1 MRLTLKSI
9 LGLLVCAVA
18 FTACEEDEATQPVAA
33 VSVDKNNYDTNE
45 TMTVHFTGNAENVV
59 IFTGD
64 SGHDYELREQS
75 NTGLIVNKGLFTY
88 AYQQPGTFKVVCVAT
103 NHADEGK
110 SIKTD
115 TCSFYVKVVDDITE
129 IEKLSAPAVL
139 YDEVFASQLNDVDWL
154 LEIPRQ
160 VKFKSSHKQAINIKK
175 QKLKFYI
182 ASDSTKIEVN
192 GATYTSNTNYDLS
205 NAADIRLTSH
215 AGTVRDYKL
224 YTINYGEFET
234 FTLAGK
240 KMTKNSYTRTE
251 ETYDYAELNIA
262 VSSGTD
268 LTNLAPTF
276 TLHDNTKVYVD
287 GEEQISGVSTH
298 DFSQPVTYTFEACH
312 AERPDII
319 VRSTVVVTATGN

>member
-1 MRLTLKSI
+1 MKLTLKSI
-9 LGLLVCAVA
+9 LGLLVCAVI
-18 FTACEEDEATQPVAA
+18 FTACEEDEATQPVAS
-33 VSVDKNNYDTNE
+33 VSVDKNLYDTNE
-45 TMTVHFTGNAENVV
+45 TMTVKFTGSAENVV

-64 SGHDYELREQS
+64 KSHDYELREQS

-103 NHADEGK
+103 NHADEGQ

-115 TCSFYVKVVDDITE
+115 TCSFYVKVVDDVTE

-139 YDEVFASQLNDVDWL
+139 YDEVYASQLNDTDWL

-160 VKFKSSHKQAINIKK
+160 VKYRTSHKTAINIKK
-175 QKLKFYI
+175 QKLKFYL

-192 GATYTSNTNYDLS
+192 GAPFSSNTQYDLS
-205 NAADIRLTSH
+205 KTADITLTSH

-224 YTINYGEFET
+224 YTVNYGEFET

-240 KMTKNSYTRTE
+240 KMTKNNYTRTE
-251 ETYDYAELNIA
+251 EAYDYAELNIA
-262 VSSGTD
+262 VAAGVE
-268 LTNLAPTF
+268 APTF
-276 TLHDNTKVYVD
+276 DLYDNEKVYVD
-287 GEEQISGVSTH
+287 GVEQISGVTTQ

-312 AERPDII
+312 PDRPDII